1 MEKTEAVMK
10 KECKISLPFYKI
22 AYAVCFMILLS
33 LVRGV
38 YVSYEIGIALEPP
51 IALLAAV
58 FCADT
63 YVAEIIAKRSE
74 VWRLYPLKKKL
85 LAIYTRLFLQI
96 LFLLLLAAAGYGLFF
111 LFQKP
116 HSTINAVNET
126 AQFLVFLAS
135 ALITIAFWGIFANT
149 LACVFRNMWF
159 AIGVCLLLWLL
170 TNSTLGIRCL
180 GKWSVFSYTFREIN
194 DSGDLSWL
202 CGKVVCI
209 FLGLTAMAVLPKILK
224 KRE

>member
-1 MEKTEAVMK
+1 MK

-22 AYAVCFMILLS
+22 AYAACFVILLS

-51 IALLAAV
+51 IAILAAV

-63 YVAEIIAKRSE
+63 YVAEIIGKRSE
-74 VWRLYPLKKKL
+74 IWRLYSPKKKL
-85 LAIYTRLFLQI
+85 PAICTRLFLQI
-96 LFLLLLAAAGYGLFF
+96 LFLFSLAAAGYGLFF

-116 HSTINAVNET
+116 TFSANAMQEA

-135 ALITIAFWGIFANT
+135 VLITIAFWGIFANT

-159 AIGVCLLLWLL
+159 AIGICMLLWLL
-170 TNSTLGIRCL
+170 TNSTLGIRYL
-180 GKWSVFSYTFREIN
+180 GKWNVFSYTFREIN
-194 DSGDLSWL
+194 DSGDFSWL

-209 FLGLTAMAVLPKILK
+209 FLGIAAVAALPKTLK
-224 KRE
+224 ERG